1 MTKSTMEPRLETIGD
16 YNSLQG
22 EKKRVVWAVVITGL
36 LIGSIYVVANK
47 IYGDADDTIKVEKTI
62 ATVPVE

>member
-1 MTKSTMEPRLETIGD
+1 MATKVQEPELETISD

-36 LIGSIYVVANK
+36 LIGSIYVIANK

-62 ATVPVE
+62 ATVPVK